1 MNLKIYVILMIC
13 IFKSLWAQGSYLRIF
28 EGKNLYTQESMNQ
41 QQESTK
47 ICRSKDLY
55 VDLRIEKL
63 KN

>member
-1 MNLKIYVILMIC
+1 MNLKIYVILTIC